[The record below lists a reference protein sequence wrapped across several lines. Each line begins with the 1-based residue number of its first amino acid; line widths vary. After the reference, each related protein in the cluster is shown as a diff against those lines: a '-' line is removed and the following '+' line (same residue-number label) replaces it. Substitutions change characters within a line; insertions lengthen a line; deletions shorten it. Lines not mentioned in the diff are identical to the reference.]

1 MRANTN
7 ATRMISPRVSPNV
20 TASYY
25 HGGVIF
31 VRTSDAEKA
40 HGHSVKDLA
49 ADGGTT
55 KVLADT
61 PVALSEDGPFRPLA
75 TAIEDDARLRDVLA
89 RAFRVPSLRANA
101 KTRATVAAFAVVPAL
116 SLVAIDARAASTSR
130 IVVDLVLALYVA
142 FELTRPTPRRPFIAA
157 VALGAIA
164 LRWTSFIARL
174 CAKDLPWFVLAAPVT
189 VLAATA
195 VLLVRI
201 PSPSRVALELLDK
214 VGITRAQAR
223 DVTRASK
230 ATAPPSGPLVGVAL
244 VAAIALPALLHFMRR
259 NATDLAVQAGVFVA
273 YAALVPYGARRLVSA
288 AAPAPVDPRRMLWG
302 IFAGFAIT
310 AAIMTAARS
319 FIDTGTAF
327 AICTNRLDAE
337 ARAFTNKELT
347 EMANAVLRVK
357 ASALLFGLTA
367 VVFPLAEER
376 IYRGLLQ
383 DTLVRKYGTTYGL
396 FTAAVV
402 FGVAHVGVYQIG
414 LYQTVLLGIA
424 FGIAYVEGGIVAS
437 IVVHALWNFV
447 LLT

>member
-7 ATRMISPRVSPNV
+7 AMRMISPRVSPNV

-25 HGGVIF
+25 HAGVIF
-31 VRTSDAEKA
+31 VRTSDASAA
-40 HGHSVKDLA
+40 HGHPARDLA
-49 ADGGTT
+49 ADGGS
-55 KVLADT
+55 VEVDADT
-61 PVALSEDGPFRPLA
+61 PVALSADGPFRPIA
-75 TAIEDDARLRDVLA
+75 TAVEEDAKLRDVLA
-89 RAFRVPSLRANA
+89 RAFPIPSLRANA
-101 KTRATVAAFAVVPAL
+101 KTRITVAAFAVVPAL
-116 SLVAIDARAASTSR
+116 SLVAIDARAASPSR
-130 IVVDLVLALYVA
+130 IVVDLVLGLYVA
-142 FELTRPTPRRPFIAA
+142 FELTRPTPRRPIIAA
-157 VALGAIA
+157 LALAAIA

-174 CAKDLPWFVLAAPVT
+174 CAKDLPWFVLAAPVAVAAAAIV
-189 VLAATA
+189 VLAR
-195 VLLVRI
+195 V
-201 PSPSRVALELLDK
+201 PSPARVALELLDK
-214 VGITRAQAR
+214 IGITRARAR
-223 DVTRASK
+223 EVARTLDV
-230 ATAPPSGPLVGVAL
+230 APPPAGPLVGFAL

-259 NATDLAVQAGVFVA
+259 NGLDLAVQAGVFVG
-273 YAALVPYGARRLVSA
+273 YAALVPYAARRLVSA
-288 AAPAPVDPRRMLWG
+288 GAPEQIPPKRILWG

-310 AAIMTAARS
+310 AAIMTASRS

-327 AICTNRLDAE
+327 AICTDRLDAE
-337 ARAFTNKELT
+337 ARAFATKEQA

-357 ASALLFGLTA
+357 ASALLFGLTS

-376 IYRGLLQ
+376 VYRGLLQ
-383 DTLVRKYGTTYGL
+383 ETLVRKYGTTYGL